1 MSMLVNCEHSELE
14 TLKNNGRMCCA
25 VRCDSIKSPECK
37 CKFFFTIH
45 VSLTIRYA
53 IMNHNLSV
61 AMKSSDF
68 QSRHIINKNKKN
80 PINPIRE
87 NWIELQQFA

>member
-1 MSMLVNCEHSELE
+1 ME
-14 TLKNNGRMCCA
+14 
-25 VRCDSIKSPECK
+25 ECVVQSAATPLSRQNANAS
-37 CKFFFTIH
+37 FFFTIH

-68 QSRHIINKNKKN
+68 QSRHIINKNKKI